1 VQKPTRLLAVNAV
14 LDRVPLTYMA
24 GTGRH
29 TAPMVRPVPKR
40 FGVDAR

>member
-1 VQKPTRLLAVNAV
+1 MNWQEP
-14 LDRVPLTYMA
+14 A
-24 GTGRH
+24 GI